1 VAKRVYGRAC
11 VAHANLRTTDWPD
24 FLADGARKRR
34 IVARCSSTRQS
45 IVDVASDIV
54 GEHFNPAEYVLSHA
68 TIVASV
74 DTYEPKN
81 PDVPQ
86 GSGFLGAGRLASFD
100 FRSMLHVLGPA
111 GFKPNRRYGDFRISR
126 PTQKYI
132 NDNNDAFSR
141 GVLLKS
147 YRTFV
152 GGHNFIEHV
161 QVEALSKGR
170 LLDAAIRN
178 LGPTLYVDIL
188 VATSREHEELCAGI
202 LDGSIDKMSMG
213 CDVVGT
219 ICSCCGHWSVDDTE
233 LCPCVRHFKGQMF
246 TDEDGEP
253 SRVAEIC
260 GHETIDP
267 TGGVVFKE
275 ASWVEGP
282 AFKGAVSRGVLEP
295 PEGGPPEGKV
305 AKKKVVPGSWKGG
318 AARTATRRADDAS
331 DFTQDDSGEVGE
343 DESSTPTQP
352 PASPLDD
359 AIDQVQNYI
368 YQRAVS
374 KIRERMDEG
383 GVRDTV
389 PGAPDDNDNLSRLGA
404 VARRRHAIA
413 SYAQA
418 AMDDAAFLRGLP
430 GLLAGLGSSMSPRF
444 ATAIGRAAPLLRA
457 GRRVDFL
464 TRCGI
469 EVGRPLTRG
478 EAETALRVARLLPGS
493 RTPKPQ

>member
-1 VAKRVYGRAC
+1 MAKRVYGRAS
-11 VAHANLRTTDWPD
+11 VAHVNLSTTDWPD
-24 FLADGARKRR
+24 FLADGTRKRR

-54 GEHFNPAEYVLSHA
+54 GERFNPAEYVLSHA

-81 PDVPQ
+81 PDAPPSS
-86 GSGFLGAGRLASFD
+86 SGVLGLGRLASFD
-100 FRSMLHVLGPA
+100 FRSMFHLLGPA
-111 GFKPNRRYGDFRISR
+111 GFKLNRRYADFRITR

-188 VATSREHEELCAGI
+188 VATYKGHEELCAGI

-219 ICSCCGHWSVDDTE
+219 ICSCCGHWSVDDAE

-260 GHETIDP
+260 GHESIDP

-282 AFKGAVSRGVLEP
+282 AFKGAVSRGVLTP
-295 PEGGPPEGKV
+295 PEGSVPEGKV
-305 AKKKVVPGSWKGG
+305 AKKKVVPGSWKGE
-318 AARTATRRADDAS
+318 APRTAHRLRADEAPDFAQEDPPAEDGGAEGDAPS
-331 DFTQDDSGEVGE
+331 EPSPQDDAV
-343 DESSTPTQP
+343 
-352 PASPLDD
+352 
-359 AIDQVQNYI
+359 DQVQNYI
-368 YQRAVS
+368 YDRAVNR
-374 KIRERMDEG
+374 IRERMDESD
-383 GVRDTV
+383 VRDTV
-389 PGAPDDNDNLSRLGA
+389 PGAPDDNDNLSRL
-404 VARRRHAIA
+404 ARRRRALTA
-413 SYAQA
+413 FAQA
-418 AMDDAAFLRGLP
+418 AQDDRAFLRGLP
-430 GLLAGLGSSMSPRF
+430 GFLAGIGGSMSPRF
-444 ATAIGRAAPLLRA
+444 AAAIGRAAPLLRA
-457 GRRVDFL
+457 GCRVDFL
-464 TRCGI
+464 TRCGL
-469 EVGRPLTRG
+469 EVGRPLTRR
-478 EAETALRVARLLPGS
+478 EAEMAMRIARLLPES
-493 RTPKPQ
+493 RHKTQ